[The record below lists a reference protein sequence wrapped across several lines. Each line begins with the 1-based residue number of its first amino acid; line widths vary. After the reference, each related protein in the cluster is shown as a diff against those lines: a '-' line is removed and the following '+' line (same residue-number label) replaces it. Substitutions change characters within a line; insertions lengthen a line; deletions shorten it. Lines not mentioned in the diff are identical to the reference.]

1 MFLFIDDNEEMRSGG
16 FTAVHGGEEMRKE
29 RRKVVRVCICRFF
42 RLRAITTLLLIKK
55 EKEN

>member
-29 RRKVVRVCICRFF
+29 RRKVVRVCITQLPLFQASSNYNF
-42 RLRAITTLLLIKK
+42 ITY
-55 EKEN
+55 